1 MPRPNARE
9 LVAGEDVDISPVLER
24 HPMDL
29 LVSFSALIHYG
40 DSVHM
45 RREVMTAIGF
55 PSDDVQ
61 LFLVVN
67 QLALRGAMRPTTLA
81 DAIQTG
87 RSNMTKIAGRLAKED
102 LAVKIPDPA
111 DDRGVL
117 LALTPKGRELGRAL
131 VDHDTAQ
138 MAKNVEGW
146 SQDDLAMFRRLLA
159 RFTAGIGGTLPAAT
173 AEAFGFPR
181 ASDVLAEFAA
191 SEQH

>member
-1 MPRPNARE
+1 MPRPNPGE
-9 LVAGEDVDISPVLER
+9 LAAGEDVDISPVLER

-29 LVSFSALIHYG
+29 LVSFSALIHHG
-40 DSVHM
+40 DSLHL
-45 RREVMTAIGF
+45 RREVMAAIGF

-102 LAVKIPDPA
+102 LAVKIPDPG

-117 LALTPKGRELGRAL
+117 LALTHKGRELGNAI
-131 VDHDTAQ
+131 VKHDNAM
-138 MAKNVEGW
+138 MAKFVEGW
-146 SQDDLAMFRRLLA
+146 SQDDLATFRRLLA
-159 RFTAGIGGTLPAAT
+159 RFTVSVGGTLPPAT
-173 AEAFGFPR
+173 ADAFGFPR
-181 ASDVLAEFAA
+181 ASDVLADFAA
-191 SEQH
+191 GK